1 MVNNYQIGKYLFGI
15 NIEILDLEF
24 VSKINFESTI
34 LNSTK
39 FTIVSIRCLA
49 YRILYNAENKISMLC
64 KRSHSMECRLIR
76 TQQFL
81 ILFYF

>member
-39 FTIVSIRCLA
+39 FK
-49 YRILYNAENKISMLC
+49 LY
-64 KRSHSMECRLIR
+64 
-76 TQQFL
+76 Q
-81 ILFYF
+81 